1 MLVFKM
7 TNGKYHRTRLYDEGT
22 DYDNFHP
29 ISKIVDR
36 WIDRTGEIIGYVVE
50 YVGYEGQSWFVRI
63 DHLDAPLLIREF
75 ERVNRNAPK
84 SSRKGVHV
92 GHGFGYPIGSFDVR
106 GEFYSFCE
114 GYPSH
119 ACSLIALN
127 VHMKRRLW
135 ERFEEFEESLVDYKD
150 KKVLT

>member
-1 MLVFKM
+1 M
-7 TNGKYHRTRLYDEGT
+7 
-22 DYDNFHP
+22 
-29 ISKIVDR
+29 
-36 WIDRTGEIIGYVVE
+36 
-50 YVGYEGQSWFVRI
+50 
-63 DHLDAPLLIREF
+63 
-75 ERVNRNAPK
+75 
-84 SSRKGVHV
+84 

-135 ERFEEFEESLVDYKD
+135 ERYEEFEESLVDYKD
-150 KKVLT
+150 KKVITFFSYNIYCVYMTLSYIA

>member
-1 MLVFKM
+1 M
-7 TNGKYHRTRLYDEGT
+7 TYGKYQPGCTKLYDRGMNSE
-22 DYDNFHP
+22 DMHP

-36 WIDRTGEIIGYVVE
+36 WIDSKKKVIGYLVE

-63 DHLDAPLLIREF
+63 DHLDAPLLLREF
-75 ERVNRNAPK
+75 ERVNRNAPI
-84 SSRKGVHV
+84 SSRKGIRV
-92 GHGFGYPIGSFDVR
+92 GHGFGYLIGSFDVR
-106 GEFYSFCE
+106 GEFFSFCE

-135 ERFEEFEESLVDYKD
+135 ESFKEFEESLVDYKD
-150 KKVLT
+150 RKVIT